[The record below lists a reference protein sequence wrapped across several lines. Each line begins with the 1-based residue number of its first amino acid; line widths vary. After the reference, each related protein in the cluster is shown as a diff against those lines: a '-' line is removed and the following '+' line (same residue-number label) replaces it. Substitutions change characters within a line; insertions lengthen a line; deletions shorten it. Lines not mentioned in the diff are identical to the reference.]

1 MPTDSEILR
10 RDQIAPRFRLVPLED
25 WRAHLRT
32 RSNVLVTGPRDAF
45 SSFIQSARSEMLEPI
60 ASVAGSAPL
69 CFDARTIILTDV
81 DTLGV
86 AEQRRLTQ
94 WMNEPQNSR
103 AQIISSTSVSLF
115 SLVEAGRFDGDLF
128 YRLNIVHLKIQDG
141 QSAGDRAMRS
151 RR

>member
-10 RDQIAPRFRLVPLED
+10 RDQISPRFRLVPLED

-32 RSNVLVTGPRDAF
+32 RANVLVTGPRDALGWF
-45 SSFIQSARSEMLEPI
+45 MQSARSEMLEPI
-60 ASVAGSAPL
+60 AFVAGSAPL
-69 CFDARTIILTDV
+69 CLDARTIILTDV
-81 DTLGV
+81 DTLGA

-94 WMNEPQNSR
+94 WMNEPQHSR
-103 AQIISSTSVSLF
+103 AQIISSTSVSVF

-128 YRLNIVHLKIQDG
+128 YRLNIVHLKIQDY

-151 RR
+151 PR

>member
-10 RDQIAPRFRLVPLED
+10 RDQISPRFRLVPLED

-32 RSNVLVTGPRDAF
+32 RSNVLVTGPRDAL
-45 SSFIQSARSEMLEPI
+45 SSFMQSARSEMLEPV

-69 CFDARTIILTDV
+69 GFDARTIVLTDV
-81 DTLGV
+81 DTLNA
-86 AEQRRLTQ
+86 AEQRRLTE

-115 SLVEAGRFDGDLF
+115 SLVEAGRFDADLF
-128 YRLNIVHLKIQDG
+128 YRLNIVHLKVQDG
-141 QSAGDRAMRS
+141 RSAGDRVMRS
-151 RR
+151 QR